1 MNYLRVDLR
10 KDLQGVHTESYEA
23 FPRDVKTYVN
33 EETRSVHGLGN
44 SILLRSRFSPNPP
57 INSTCIN

>member
-10 KDLQGVHTESYEA
+10 KDLQGMHTESYKA
-23 FPRDVKTYVN
+23 FLRDVKTYVN
-33 EETRSVHGLGN
+33 EETCSVHRLGN

-57 INSTCIN
+57 INST

>member
-10 KDLQGVHTESYEA
+10 KDLQGMHTESYEA
-23 FPRDVKTYVN
+23 FLRVVKTYVN
-33 EETRSVHGLGN
+33 EETYSVHRLGN

-57 INSTCIN
+57 INST